1 MPSWRRLYGIFRKE
15 LIHIR
20 RDPRTLFVSL
30 MFPVIMMLLYG
41 YGIRFDVKNLPV
53 MALDMDRSPF
63 TRGYIDAVAHNEAFS
78 YRGAALSYTELERA
92 VESGRAKVG
101 LVFLPGTARRLTRSG
116 PAAVQVLVDGSD
128 ANTANIAMG
137 YLSAFSLGQ
146 SAELLEQAGG
156 RINLRPLVVEPRV
169 WYNPELRSAN
179 FVVPGII
186 AIIMILLGT
195 LLTAFTIVE
204 EKERGTV
211 EMLITSPLTRT
222 ELILGKILPYMALS
236 LTAISTIVI
245 MGYFM
250 FGVPIKGSLLALAGS
265 SIVYLFCVLGLG
277 ILVSTMTSKLQD
289 AMFVAVIISLLPGI
303 LLSGFAFPIES
314 MPTLIKPLTYLV
326 PTRYFLVIIR
336 GIYLKGLGPVTM
348 WRQGLPLLAY
358 GLIVIGLS
366 SLRFKKSLD

>member
-1 MPSWRRLYGIFRKE
+1 MPSGRRLYGIFRKE
-15 LIHIR
+15 LIHIS

-41 YGIRFDVKNLPV
+41 YGIRFDVKNMPV
-53 MALDMDRSPF
+53 MVLDLDRSPF
-63 TRGYIDAVAHNEAFS
+63 TRGYIEAVAKNEAFS
-78 YRGAALSYTELERA
+78 YRGAALSYAELERA

-101 LVFLPGTARRLTRSG
+101 LVFLPGTARRLTRSE

-137 YLSAFSLGQ
+137 YLSAFSLER
-146 SAELLEQAGG
+146 SAAMMAVSGARL
-156 RINLRPLVVEPRV
+156 NLRPLAVEARV

-204 EKERGTV
+204 EKERGTAD
-211 EMLITSPLTRT
+211 MLVTSPLTRA
-222 ELILGKILPYMALS
+222 ELILGKILPYMGLS
-236 LTAISTIVI
+236 LVAITAIVT
-245 MGYFM
+245 MGYFL
-250 FGVPIKGSLLALAGS
+250 FDVPIKGSLLALAGS
-265 SIVYLFCVLGLG
+265 SLVYLFCVLGLG
-277 ILVSTMTSKLQD
+277 ILVSTLTSKLQD
-289 AMFVAVIISLLPGI
+289 AMFVAVIVSLLPGI

-314 MPTLIKPLTYLV
+314 MPAPIRPLTYLV

-336 GIYLKGLGPVTM
+336 GIYLKGLGPLDL

-358 GLIVIGLS
+358 GLAALGLS
-366 SLRFKKSLD
+366 ALRFRKGLD

>member
-1 MPSWRRLYGIFRKE
+1 MFSGRRLYGIFRKE
-15 LIHIR
+15 LIHIG
-20 RDPRTLFVSL
+20 RDPRNLFVSL

-41 YGIRFDVKNLPV
+41 YGIRFDVKNMPV

-63 TRGYIDAVAHNEAFS
+63 TRGYIDAVAHNQSFA
-78 YRGAALSYTELERA
+78 YRGAALSYTELEQA

-101 LVFLPGTARRLTRSG
+101 LVFLPGTSRRLTRG
-116 PAAVQVLVDGSD
+116 EPAGVQVLVDGSD

-137 YLSAFSLGQ
+137 YLSAFSLER
-146 SAELLEQAGG
+146 SADLISGNSG
-156 RINLRPLVVEPRV
+156 RVNLRPLAVEPRV

-204 EKERGTV
+204 ENERGTAD
-211 EMLITSPLTRT
+211 MLATSPLTRT
-222 ELILGKILPYMALS
+222 ELVLGKILPYMALS
-236 LTAISTIVI
+236 LVAITTIVV
-245 MGYFM
+245 MGFFL
-250 FGVPIKGSLLALAGS
+250 FGVPIKGSLLALAVS
-265 SIVYLFCVLGLG
+265 SLIYLFCVLGLG
-277 ILVSTMTSKLQD
+277 ILVSTVTRKLQD
-289 AMFVAVIISLLPGI
+289 AMFVAVIVSLLPGI

-314 MPTLIKPLTYLV
+314 MPAAIKPLTYLV

-336 GIYLKGLGPVTM
+336 GIYLKGLGPQAL

-358 GLIVIGLS
+358 GLAMLGLS
-366 SLRFKKSLD
+366 ALRFRKGLD